1 MIHRLC
7 LKDARDEDLLSV
19 TDRKGADQM
28 AAAAFLLWLAVA
40 LFVLWVIGWFIGGV
54 SETSGRRWYY
64 W

>member
-1 MIHRLC
+1 MRTFC
-7 LKDARDEDLLSV
+7 QSPTGKER
-19 TDRKGADQM
+19 TQM